1 MALKRAEKERAIR
14 LLTAWY
20 NEAEQIVNA
29 DQEGESFLL
38 DKKQA
43 EVVRRLGRTRHGAR
57 GAALTLCLSQ
67 TLYPELDVRNHKA
80 ELANGFSARGVDEN
94 ATVPFL
100 AGKGLAHSVQ
110 SHWLTR
116 TLANDTPYW
125 PTTILKTVPKTAGP
139 DLISIANY
147 IYENRNDARK
157 EEATGV
163 LLLIELIKERNQG
176 KTPITRPKGLSIDQ
190 VMDLLHNHFNTHY
203 RKNAPRLPQ
212 LAIYAICQCMMTT
225 VERYKAFVLE
235 PLQKMKSA
243 DRKSGTVGDVVLL
256 KDGRPIEAVE
266 IKYNIPIDKYIVSEA
281 ILKVQS
287 QAVERYFILSTVP
300 PKEEDVDSI
309 EKARRSFLKSNGC
322 EIIVNGVYDTIKY
335 YLRLLKS
342 TNEFI
347 NNYADL
353 LEKDTDLN
361 YEHKV
366 SWNACC
372 EKLS

>member
-176 KTPITRPKGLSIDQ
+176 KTPITR
-190 VMDLLHNHFNTHY
+190 
-203 RKNAPRLPQ
+203 
-212 LAIYAICQCMMTT
+212 
-225 VERYKAFVLE
+225 
-235 PLQKMKSA
+235 
-243 DRKSGTVGDVVLL
+243 
-256 KDGRPIEAVE
+256 
-266 IKYNIPIDKYIVSEA
+266 
-281 ILKVQS
+281 QS